1 MANNYTDT
9 NVSNMIFNIL
19 SSAKYQELLTG
30 NLLENNQLYFVTDD
44 NKTLTFTKSGST
56 IATFNGS
63 TNVTIDLTTADK
75 AVADSLNQTIISTY
89 IKNLSVSGH
98 TLTIT
103 RGNDT
108 TSTLPLPDN
117 DTKNTAGS
125 TQSASKL
132 YLIGATSQ
140 AANPQTYSSSKVYVT
155 DDTVTAPTFV
165 GNATSA
171 DIATKATKDAADHEI
186 HKTYIKNANFSN
198 NVLTLTKGDDT
209 TFSTTLSSFPEES
222 LTWGGPNITGNV
234 SPIGAALSS
243 EHSANRIAYL
253 NPAAIQIEYTT
264 NGGSTWTDSGY
275 SDTEKMWL
283 CTGSSGIAIGQSK
296 AGYSS
301 STALTTNHWTRITLT
316 GQDGTHQYVYTSP
329 RKLLV
334 NMSTAMAIDCI
345 IEYKT
350 GASGASWQ
358 TFNTTPYR
366 VSGWSGWND
375 IPLILGTFGG
385 GSTQT
390 GNNWYLRFTF
400 KVADTRTDNYKG
412 YAQVYG
418 LRLFGATDW
427 GSASSNNGKGPFS
440 STGHLY
446 SYDVNANATFP
457 AQVTAT
463 QFNGPLNGTAS
474 KATADA
480 SGNTITSTY
489 VKTISKTTSSHSTA
503 SPLTFYYIKGND
515 AEYAVTLDPPA
526 NNVTGSGTSGSLV
539 KWNGTN
545 TITNGPALGSDT
557 TQFLNNKGEWAVPT
571 GTYTLP
577 VATYNTL
584 GGVKPAYNWTNS
596 ATFTTPTSI
605 SGTAPTVNGR
615 EATAGRYYAIESDK
629 DGRLFVNIPW
639 VNTVTNYSGG
649 NGTAPSWVFEDVP
662 CDDITSWSAGSGS
675 YTQGSF
681 NGGSLTISQDSS
693 DTKKFNIVFTAAT
706 HGADSHSHTVPTLAY
721 TGKTASHVKSG
732 GNGTASTWSF
742 SKS

>member
-63 TNVTIDLTTADK
+63 NNVTIDLTAADK
-75 AVADSLNQTIISTY
+75 AEKDSSNQTIVSTY
-89 IKNLSVSGH
+89 IKNLSIGDH
-98 TLTIT
+98 TLTAT

-108 TSTLPLPDN
+108 TFTLDLPDN

-140 AANPQTYSSSKVYVT
+140 AVNPQTYSSSKVYVT
-155 DDTVTAPTFV
+155 DGTVTAPKFA

-171 DIATKATKDAADHEI
+171 DIATKATKDAADQEI
-186 HKTYIKNANFSN
+186 HKTYVKNANFSN

-222 LTWGGPNITGNV
+222 LAWGGPSITGNV

-243 EHSANRIAYL
+243 EHSANRIAYI
-253 NPAAIQIEYTT
+253 NPAAVQIEYTT

-283 CTGSSGIAIGQSK
+283 CTGNTGIAIGQSK
-296 AGYSS
+296 AGYSA
-301 STALTTNHWTRITLT
+301 STALTKNHWTRITLT

-334 NMSTAMAIDCI
+334 NMSTAMSIDCV

-350 GASGASWQ
+350 GASGANWQ
-358 TFNTTPYR
+358 TFNPTPYR
-366 VSGWSGWND
+366 VTGWSGWND

-400 KVADTRTDNYKG
+400 KVAETRTDNYKG
-412 YAQVYG
+412 MAQVYG

-427 GSASSNNGKGPFS
+427 GSASLNNGKGPFS

-446 SYDVNANATFP
+446 SYDSAANATFP

-463 QFNGPLNGTAS
+463 QFNGTAT
-474 KATADA
+474 KAIGDG
-480 SGNTITSTY
+480 SGNTILSYY
-489 VKTISKTTSSHSTA
+489 VHRIEATTNALQFKYYMGDDSEGGTITLK
-503 SPLTFYYIKGND
+503 SPIPT
-515 AEYAVTLDPPA
+515 
-526 NNVTGSGTSGSLV
+526 NNVTGSGTSGYLA
-539 KWNGTN
+539 KWNGNN
-545 TITNGPALGSDT
+545 TITNGPALGTDVT
-557 TQFLNNKGEWAVPT
+557 KFLNNKGEWVVPT

-596 ATFTTPTSI
+596 ATFDTPTSV
-605 SGTAPTVNGR
+605 SGTAPTVNSR
-615 EATAGRYYAIESDK
+615 QATAGRYYAVESDK

-639 VNTVTNYSGG
+639 VNTVTNYSGS
-649 NGTAPSWVFEDVP
+649 NGTAPSWVFENVP

-681 NGGSLTISQDSS
+681 SGGSLTISQDSS

-732 GNGTASTWSF
+732 GNGSASTWSF